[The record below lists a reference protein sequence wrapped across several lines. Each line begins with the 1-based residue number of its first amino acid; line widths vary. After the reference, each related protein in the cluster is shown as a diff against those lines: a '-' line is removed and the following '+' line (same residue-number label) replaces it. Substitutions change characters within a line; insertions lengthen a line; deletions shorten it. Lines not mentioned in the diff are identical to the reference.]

1 MDRPEWEGPRGG
13 PPLRGHHHAGRGIS
27 FADGGGCL
35 AIAEIC
41 PTLGDLPQRQL
52 SKNAA
57 NVLIMSYR
65 PFGPNCA

>member
-1 MDRPEWEGPRGG
+1 MAA
-13 PPLRGHHHAGRGIS
+13 LRFAAYHHAGRGIS

-41 PTLGDLPQRQL
+41 PTLGDLPQRRL

-57 NVLIMSYR
+57 TH
-65 PFGPNCA
+65 